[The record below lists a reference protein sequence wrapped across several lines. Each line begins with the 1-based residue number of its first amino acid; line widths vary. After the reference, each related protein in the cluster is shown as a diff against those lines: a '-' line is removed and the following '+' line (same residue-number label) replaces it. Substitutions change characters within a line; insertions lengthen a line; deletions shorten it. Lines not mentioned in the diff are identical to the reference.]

1 MAATARATWFIM
13 DGAASRWN
21 FRLGGGTN
29 VYTNVTVTGDNYV
42 GDISGGAATPGVWSH
57 VVATYNGS
65 SAALYVN
72 GAQVASTAVDPTQF
86 AVNTNNVFRIGAT
99 TIPNR
104 NFDGWIKRWRSIMR
118 RWTAIRS
125 GSPRHWWCQ
134 PRSAPRSYR
143 RPAPHYRTPP
153 LESSHR
159 NCGWGWWW
167 RQSGRRYWC

>member
-1 MAATARATWFIM
+1 MASYRKGYLVYY
-13 DGAASRWN
+13 DGAASQWN
-21 FRLGGGTN
+21 FKLGGGTN

-104 NFDGWIKRWRSIMR
+104 NFDGWIQEVAFYNAALDGDTIGEHYAVG
-118 RWTAIRS
+118 TTNGG
-125 GSPRHWWCQ
+125 GSPIVS
-134 PRSAPRSYR
+134 PSSA
-143 RPAPHYRTPP
+143 A
-153 LESSHR
+153 L
-159 NCGWGWWW
+159 
-167 RQSGRRYWC
+167 